1 MHSKSM
7 HVLVTFNRGVC
18 FTTINFSLRNIS
30 VPCYLRLP
38 CNCVLSE
45 FFIFRFNKG
54 TTQLSSSEHL
64 ALWSP
69 SLISQKGLRGQ
80 QGSTGVNRGTPYTG
94 RQSSAFPPLG
104 RDQGQGRLRPSAL
117 FVCCLWTSFN
127 DFRCNPCNGQV

>member
-69 SLISQKGLRGQ
+69 SLISRIGLRGQ
-80 QGSTGVNRGTPYTG
+80 QGDVHIQDDKAAHFLLWGGTKVKDI
-94 RQSSAFPPLG
+94 S
-104 RDQGQGRLRPSAL
+104 GQVLCL
-117 FVCCLWTSFN
+117 FVVCGLLLMTSAVTLVMAKFN
-127 DFRCNPCNGQV
+127 FP